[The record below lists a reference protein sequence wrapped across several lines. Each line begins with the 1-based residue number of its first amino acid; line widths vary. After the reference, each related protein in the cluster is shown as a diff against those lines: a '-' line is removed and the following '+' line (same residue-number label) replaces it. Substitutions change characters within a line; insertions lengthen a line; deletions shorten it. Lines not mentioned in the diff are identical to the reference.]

1 MSRNTSTGIYTRV
14 SNSFSQPV
22 TGTTIDPA
30 DADTFFDDVE
40 ESMNSWI
47 ATSTSSLLI
56 GTGAKTFTI
65 QTTKAFIPGTF
76 VQAFSQA
83 DHSNYMYGTVTSY
96 NTGTGALVVDV
107 ITTGGAGTLADWL
120 IMSSGARGGT
130 GTTGA
135 TGPGYLA
142 TSTSSVLIGS
152 SGTKT
157 FTTQAG
163 LAYSAGARVRAS
175 DAGAPSTN
183 YMEGVVSS
191 YSGTT
196 LAFTADRSV
205 GSGTLTS
212 WSINLAGDKGADGA
226 GTGDFSSNT
235 ASSVD
240 SEIVLFSGTGGKTGK
255 RATTTGLL
263 KAASGVL
270 SAAVAGTD
278 YYNPGGTDVAVA
290 DGGTG
295 SSTAA
300 GALVNLT
307 AAGQGKQTIFIPATA
322 MISRTTNGAAAGTA
336 EMTTNKNMVKSL
348 DFDTTT
354 QEFAQFSVAFPKSWN
369 LGTVTFAPH
378 LSQLTTAAGNV
389 VFGLAGVAVS
399 SGDALDV
406 AFGTAQTSD
415 TTVGTAN
422 LEYVGPESSAITIA
436 GTPAVGDRV
445 MFQINRT
452 VASDNLAQDARLH
465 GIRLFFTTNAATD
478 A

>member
-1 MSRNTSTGIYTRV
+1 MAKLTLNDLANLTNETTAVSTINTNNTAIETALENTLSRDGATPNTMGA
-14 SNSFSQPV
+14 QL
-22 TGTTIDPA
+22 D
-30 DADTFFDDVE
+30 
-40 ESMNSWI
+40 MNSNRILNLPLPVDDTEPARLVDVRDGITGPTGPSAWAAPVAWQTATAYVSAAPSSVVTQSGETYVCLVAHTSGVFATDLAASKWIKI
-47 ATSTSSLLI
+47 AT
-56 GTGAKTFTI
+56 
-65 QTTKAFIPGTF
+65 
-76 VQAFSQA
+76 
-83 DHSNYMYGTVTSY
+83 
-96 NTGTGALVVDV
+96 
-107 ITTGGAGTLADWL
+107 
-120 IMSSGARGGT
+120 
-130 GTTGA
+130 
-135 TGPGYLA
+135 
-142 TSTSSVLIGS
+142 
-152 SGTKT
+152 
-157 FTTQAG
+157 
-163 LAYSAGARVRAS
+163 
-175 DAGAPSTN
+175 
-183 YMEGVVSS
+183 
-191 YSGTT
+191 
-196 LAFTADRSV
+196 
-205 GSGTLTS
+205 
-212 WSINLAGDKGADGA
+212 KGADGSNGA
-226 GTGDFSSNT
+226 VAVSGTPTVNQIAAWVDSTTIKGVSITGLVKGNGASAPTAAVASTDYIAATTGSAIQK
-235 ASSVD
+235 ASS
-240 SEIVLFSGTGGKTGK
+240 GGLT
-255 RATTTGLL
+255 
-263 KAASGVL
+263 
-270 SAAVAGTD
+270 AAVAGTD

-300 GALVNLT
+300 GALTNLA
-307 AAGQGKQTIFIPATA
+307 AAGQGKQTIFIPAAA
-322 MISRTTNGAAAGTA
+322 MISRTTNGAAAGSA